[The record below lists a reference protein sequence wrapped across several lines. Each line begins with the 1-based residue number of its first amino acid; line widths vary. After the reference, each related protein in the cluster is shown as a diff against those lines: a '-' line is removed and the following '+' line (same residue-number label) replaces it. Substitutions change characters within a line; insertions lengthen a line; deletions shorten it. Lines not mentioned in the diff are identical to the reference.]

1 MNKRDFV
8 KSLGMKAGTTLTIM
22 MAGIG
27 VGRSSVAEAQ
37 AASSRN
43 TATWKVPPGVN
54 KIRVRSW
61 NADGSADMDRTLRVE
76 PNQTF
81 RIDAIED

>member
-1 MNKRDFV
+1 
-8 KSLGMKAGTTLTIM
+8 
-22 MAGIG
+22 MALPFI
-27 VGRSSVAEAQ
+27 SI
-37 AASSRN
+37 AASAASQRN
-43 TATWKVPPGVN
+43 TATWKVPPGVQ

-61 NADGSADMDRTLRVE
+61 NADGSPDMDRTLNVE

>member
-1 MNKRDFV
+1 MHKRLLLAGLTALPFFATVTNAAQRNSAVWRVPAGV
-8 KSLGMKAGTTLTIM
+8 K
-22 MAGIG
+22 
-27 VGRSSVAEAQ
+27 
-37 AASSRN
+37 
-43 TATWKVPPGVN
+43 

-61 NADGSADMDRTLRVE
+61 NADGSIDMDRTLNVS

>member
-1 MNKRDFV
+1 MNKRA
-8 KSLGMKAGTTLTIM
+8 LIIGAGTLAAASIPLV
-22 MAGIG
+22 I
-27 VGRSSVAEAQ
+27 EAQ
-37 AASSRN
+37 AASTQRN
-43 TATWKVPPGVN
+43 TATWKVPPGVK

-61 NADGSADMDRTLRVE
+61 NADGSPDLDRTLNVE

>member
-1 MNKRDFV
+1 MNKRA
-8 KSLGMKAGTTLTIM
+8 LLAGL
-22 MAGIG
+22 AALPFA
-27 VGRSSVAEAQ
+27 SVAAM
-37 AASSRN
+37 AATTQRN
-43 TATWKVPPGVN
+43 TATWKVPPGIK

-61 NADGSADMDRTLRVE
+61 NADGSPDLDRTLNVE

>member
-1 MNKRDFV
+1 MNKRI
-8 KSLGMKAGTTLTIM
+8 LLAGLTALPFFATITN
-22 MAGIG
+22 A
-27 VGRSSVAEAQ
+27 AQ
-37 AASSRN
+37 KNSAV
-43 TATWKVPPGVN
+43 WKVPAGVT

-61 NADGSADMDRTLRVE
+61 NADGSEDMDRTLNVE

>member
-1 MNKRDFV
+1 MNKRGFI
-8 KSLGMKAGTTLTIM
+8 KTLGMKAGEISIIA
-22 MAGIG
+22 AGIE
-27 VGRSSVAEAQ
+27 VGRSLIAEAH
-37 AASSRN
+37 AASQRN
-43 TATWKVPPGVN
+43 SATWKVPPGVK

-61 NADGSADMDRTLRVE
+61 NADGSPDLDRTLRVE

>member
-1 MNKRDFV
+1 MNKRNILIAAG
-8 KSLGMKAGTTLTIM
+8 SLAASIVPLA
-22 MAGIG
+22 MA
-27 VGRSSVAEAQ
+27 AEAATSQ
-37 AASSRN
+37 RN
-43 TATWKVPPGVN
+43 TATWKVPAGVK

-61 NADGSADMDRTLRVE
+61 NADGTVDLDRTLNVS

>member
-1 MNKRDFV
+1 MNKRGFI
-8 KSLGMKAGTTLTIM
+8 KTLGVKAGQISVI

-27 VGRSSVAEAQ
+27 VGRSLVAEAQ
-37 AASSRN
+37 AASQRN
-43 TATWKVPPGVN
+43 SATWKVPPGVK

-61 NADGSADMDRTLRVE
+61 NSDGSPDMDRTLRVE
-76 PNQTF
+76 PDQTF

>member
-1 MNKRDFV
+1 MRKR
-8 KSLGMKAGTTLTIM
+8 LLLAGLFTLPFF
-22 MAGIG
+22 AAASNA
-27 VGRSSVAEAQ
+27 V
-37 AASSRN
+37 ASSRN
-43 TATWKVPPGVN
+43 TATWKVPPGVK

-61 NADGSADMDRTLRVE
+61 NSDGSPDLDRTLRVE

>member
-1 MNKRDFV
+1 MIMRKRLLLAGLFTLPFFTAAANANSNK
-8 KSLGMKAGTTLTIM
+8 
-22 MAGIG
+22 
-27 VGRSSVAEAQ
+27 SS
-37 AASSRN
+37 
-43 TATWKVPPGVN
+43 ATWKVPPGVK

-61 NADGSADMDRTLRVE
+61 NADGTPDLDRTLRVE

>member
-1 MNKRDFV
+1 MNKRA
-8 KSLGMKAGTTLTIM
+8 LLIGAGTFAAASIPM
-22 MAGIG
+22 VM
-27 VGRSSVAEAQ
+27 EAQ
-37 AASSRN
+37 AASQRN
-43 TATWKVPPGVN
+43 TATWKVPPGVK

-61 NADGSADMDRTLRVE
+61 NADGSPDMDRTLSVE

>member
-1 MNKRDFV
+1 MNKRYLLAGLT
-8 KSLGMKAGTTLTIM
+8 SLPFFATLAT
-22 MAGIG
+22 A
-27 VGRSSVAEAQ
+27 AQ
-37 AASSRN
+37 RN
-43 TATWKVPPGVN
+43 SATWKVPAGIK

-61 NADGSADMDRTLRVE
+61 NADGTPDMDRTLNVE

>member
-1 MNKRDFV
+1 MDKRF
-8 KSLGMKAGTTLTIM
+8 LLAGLAALPFLST
-22 MAGIG
+22 
-27 VGRSSVAEAQ
+27 
-37 AASSRN
+37 AASAATQRN
-43 TATWKVPPGVN
+43 TATWKVPPGVK

-61 NADGSADMDRTLRVE
+61 NADGTVDLDRTLNVS